1 MSRFVPVVVSAV
13 LLSGCASVPHESLW
27 SRIFGT
33 GKTQDAAA
41 EQKPL
46 SPYEQGKQY
55 LQAGNFGLAIGAFQ
69 AELDRNPS
77 FVPALNGLAIAYDR
91 LGRSDV
97 ATQYLDKALALDPKS
112 VATLNN
118 LAYLN
123 LTRGETTTALAY
135 ARQAQQAASA
145 DTSGEAHPAVSE
157 AVANSTAIADAVLAQ
172 NKPVASAAEPTPGR
186 TLVEQIAPDRWEL
199 HTQAAA
205 PAAGTSVS
213 LTETPRQGT
222 TAEPAI
228 AVVVP
233 SSTLV
238 RISNGTGRNLMAR
251 RFSGFLTKYGV
262 TAPSLA
268 NASNFNYRRS
278 YIFYNPDQRKIAEDL
293 ANIMPVPVTLMEAKK
308 GVGQIEIVL
317 GSDLIAFDDRLREI

>member
-1 MSRFVPVVVSAV
+1 M
-13 LLSGCASVPHESLW
+13 
-27 SRIFGT
+27 IFGSA
-33 GKTQDAAA
+33 KTQDAAA

-46 SPYEQGKQY
+46 SAYEQGKQY
-55 LQAGNFGLAIGAFQ
+55 LRSGNFGLAIGAFQ
-69 AELDRNPS
+69 AELVRSPN

-97 ATQYLDKALALDPKS
+97 AKQYLDKALALDPKS

-123 LTRGETTTALAY
+123 LTRGETTAALAY

-145 DTSGEAHPAVSE
+145 DSSGEALPAVSE

-172 NKPVASAAEPTPGR
+172 DKPALSASAEPAPGR
-186 TLVEQIAPDRWEL
+186 TLVEQVAPVRWEL
-199 HTQAAA
+199 HTQAAT
-205 PAAGTSVS
+205 PSPGTSANAA
-213 LTETPRQGT
+213 ETPHQGT
-222 TAEPAI
+222 GAEPAI
-228 AVVVP
+228 AFVVP
-233 SSTLV
+233 SATLV

-251 RFSGFLTKYGV
+251 RFSGFLAKYGV

-293 ANIMPVPVTLMEAKK
+293 ANIMPVPVTLIEAKK

>member
-1 MSRFVPVVVSAV
+1 M
-13 LLSGCASVPHESLW
+13 
-27 SRIFGT
+27 IFGT

-46 SPYEQGKQY
+46 SAYEQGKQY

-77 FVPALNGLAIAYDR
+77 FVPSLNGLAIAYDR

-97 ATQYLDKALALDPKS
+97 AKQYLDKALALDPKS

-123 LTRGETTTALAY
+123 LTRGETTAALAY

-145 DTSGEAHPAVSE
+145 DTSGEAHVAVSE
-157 AVANSTAIADAVLAQ
+157 AVANSTAVADALLAQ
-172 NKPVASAAEPTPGR
+172 DKPVASAAESAPGR
-186 TLVEQIAPDRWEL
+186 ALVEQVGPNRFEL
-199 HTQAAA
+199 HTQ
-205 PAAGTSVS
+205 PAAQSPGTDAISP
-213 LTETPRQGT
+213 ETSRQG
-222 TAEPAI
+222 AADPVI
-228 AVVVP
+228 VVP
-233 SSTLV
+233 SATLV

-251 RFSGFLTKYGV
+251 RFSGFLAKYGV
-262 TAPSLA
+262 TTASLA

-293 ANIMPVPVTLMEAKK
+293 ANIMPVPVTLLEAKK